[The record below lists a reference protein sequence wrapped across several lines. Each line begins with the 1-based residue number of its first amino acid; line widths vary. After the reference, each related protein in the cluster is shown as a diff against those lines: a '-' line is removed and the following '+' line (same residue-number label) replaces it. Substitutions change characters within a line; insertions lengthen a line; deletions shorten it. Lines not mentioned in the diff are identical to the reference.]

1 MIHYGARHQF
11 TSDFVCVL
19 SKTAIAIK
27 FSTTTIHHILFEK
40 KGMPFMNTQSTSV
53 AAIQTFMQR
62 TFLWMSAALA
72 LSGTIAFA
80 VFNTPALMKAISSPW
95 VFFTIFLAE
104 LGLVIALSSAV
115 RSFSYTRALTM
126 FALFAALNGL
136 TLSSIFAVYTMT
148 SIVSTFFITAALF
161 LSMALY
167 GMVTKRDLTSL
178 GSIASMFVWGLI
190 IAMLVNMFLRSGAF
204 DYVISIIGVCV
215 FSALTA
221 YDMQK
226 LLKLAEGVSTY
237 QRSVFQDGEY
247 LESGSDHAPIKSV
260 AVLGALTLYLDFINM
275 FLFLLRFVGNNRR
288 SN

>member
-1 MIHYGARHQF
+1 
-11 TSDFVCVL
+11 
-19 SKTAIAIK
+19 
-27 FSTTTIHHILFEK
+27 
-40 KGMPFMNTQSTSV
+40 MNTQSTSV